1 MDDQDR
7 QDLVIGWLGRCC
19 SQHGDCEC
27 FFARSISDGISRAR
41 TYDAQGMWNMKT
53 ETELIVTHALD
64 QAIAGVVRSRYHQIM
79 LDILGAPYEEGT
91 DAGIASEKK
100 NVLDAV
106 NSLHENL
113 RRLQPPAYD
122 NPLVP
127 LFYSA
132 WYQPFQINLAYSLI
146 MMIAEQRHGIL
157 SAQKTLQVVDF
168 GCGSLATYFAFVLA
182 VLDLTEQGYPVPS
195 IQIDAIDSSFEMMR
209 VGAETL
215 TRFKQNL
222 ANAGINVDSAFPVNI
237 RFYRNHQ
244 QVSMATS
251 AERWL
256 TVFHAFYRKYQHLV
270 QPALAALTKMVQP
283 TTALMTGYRGNGDV
297 IKFVSPFGQHGDFCD
312 LPSIRLSGGFE
323 ETTTWRRSRAQ
334 LLPDISRWKGLML
347 ASAVEWTRPG
357 YDETIVY
364 LHDPGNQ
371 NLAVK

>member
-1 MDDQDR
+1 
-7 QDLVIGWLGRCC
+7 
-19 SQHGDCEC
+19 
-27 FFARSISDGISRAR
+27 
-41 TYDAQGMWNMKT
+41 MKT
-53 ETELIVTHALD
+53 ETEQIVTHALD
-64 QAIAGVVRSRYHQIM
+64 QAIAGVVRGRYHQSM
-79 LDILGAPYEEGT
+79 LNILGAPYEEGT

-195 IQIDAIDSSFEMMR
+195 IQIDAIDSSFEMVR
-209 VGAETL
+209 VGAETRETMVRVGAE
-215 TRFKQNL
+215 TRVQFRQNL
-222 ANAGINVDSAFPVNI
+222 VTAGIDVGSAFPVNI
-237 RFYRNHQ
+237 GFYKNHKQ
-244 QVSMATS
+244 IGMATS

-256 TVFHAFYRKYQHLV
+256 TVFHAFYREYQYQV
-270 QPALAALTKMVQP
+270 RPALAELTKMVQP

-323 ETTTWRRSRAQ
+323 ETTTWRQSRAQ